1 MEASDRW
8 QQVESIV
15 QSTLGEDDLFDREI
29 CVKILE
35 DVGGLSDAR
44 PVLEAYGQEPKIR
57 IRDLLRFIKAPACG
71 LYRCERIRGHYLVIT
86 AKGNTYLLRYL
97 HSGHGELTVNPP
109 WEEIERT
116 KWDHRY
122 EWKAM
127 DKPVNSDSDGW
138 TMQKSIQKS
147 IAALIGPEE
156 VEKAMKPRDFS
167 PCLVGTY
174 GPKKIPSELA
184 GPLSFENCPE
194 YEYENFDPYGIYES
208 FCYSARAYSETCTI
222 QKNGSIQYRPSYY
235 EVESYTQDRTGYQS
249 RFRSWTS
256 GLEDTRTS
264 QVKCVRRS
272 DQWPLVLHP
281 GPGAH
286 IEVQYPPLCFIEL
299 EDGTTIDLARAG
311 FTSGSALLSST
322 KISYPGNIKDAEG
335 VECIVSFPGRYP
347 DGWLECVEGSH
358 DMSVACVFLCDKGD
372 GLGKH
377 APEDDCQKCYCK
389 DIYGLCPP
397 GAVPGETADC
407 RNFKSF
413 GYKDKEKTPE
423 ENKEECDRNGGRP
436 KWGCAWF
443 QKWRKNVETAVSR
456 KQKLIVYFFPGQ
468 VAQGRVKWED
478 LPTAQL
484 WDGVGLGGSQ
494 KGEVAYLDKMGYPYE
509 MRDVSKFLGEY
520 ASQSVRIF

>member
-1 MEASDRW
+1 MASKMEASDPW

-15 QSTLGEDDLFDREI
+15 QSTLGEDDLFDRES

-44 PVLEAYGQEPKIR
+44 AVLEAYGQEPKIR

-71 LYRCERIRGHYLVIT
+71 LYWSDKFFREHYLIIT
-86 AKGNTYLLRYL
+86 AKGNTYLLECCA
-97 HSGHGELTVNPP
+97 SGLGMLTVNPQ
-109 WEEIERT
+109 ENIE
-116 KWDHRY
+116 RY

-127 DKPVNSDSDGW
+127 GKPVNIDGQMNLK
-138 TMQKSIQKS
+138 T
-147 IAALIGPEE
+147 IAAFIGPEE
-156 VEKAMKPRDFS
+156 VEKAIKPRDFS

-174 GPKKIPSELA
+174 GGKSSQGEEYHRPE
-184 GPLSFENCPE
+184 GGSFSTIISAE
-194 YEYENFDPYGIYES
+194 Y
-208 FCYSARAYSETCTI
+208 RI
-222 QKNGSIQYRPSYY
+222 QKNGSVQYRPSYT
-235 EVESYTQDRTGYQS
+235 EVMKYYSDGTDET
-249 RFRSWTS
+249 FRCEFE
-256 GLEDTRTS
+256 GMRTS

-281 GPGAH
+281 GPDAH
-286 IEVQYPPLCFIEL
+286 IEAQYPPLCFIEL
-299 EDGTTIDLARAG
+299 ADGTKIDLARAG

-322 KISYPGNIKDAEG
+322 KISYHGLIKDREG

-347 DGWLECVEGSH
+347 AGWHECVEGSH
-358 DMSVACVFLCDKGD
+358 DMSVACVFLCDKDD
-372 GLGKH
+372 GLGDH

-397 GAVPGETADC
+397 
-407 RNFKSF
+407 RNFQSF
-413 GYKDKEKTPE
+413 GYK
-423 ENKEECDRNGGRP
+423 NKEECDRNGGRP

-468 VAQGRVKWED
+468 VAQGRVDWED
-478 LPTAQL
+478 LPKAQL
-484 WDGVGLGGSQ
+484 WDGIGLGGSQ

-520 ASQSVRIF
+520 ASHSVRIY

>member
-1 MEASDRW
+1 MGVAPLAPDPW
-8 QQVESIV
+8 NPWKQVETIV

-29 CVKILE
+29 CLKILE

-44 PVLEAYGQEPKIR
+44 AVLEAYGQEPKIR
-57 IRDLLRFIKAPACG
+57 IRDLLRFINAPACG
-71 LYRCERIRGHYLVIT
+71 LYNKTLSGIWPGIVDVDGSLVSQLPENHYLIVT
-86 AKGNTYLLRYL
+86 AKGNTYHLKCLPDK
-97 HSGHGELTVNPP
+97 GELNVSPNLDSIN
-109 WEEIERT
+109 WNR
-116 KWDHRY
+116 RG
-122 EWKAM
+122 WKAM
-127 DKPVNSDSDGW
+127 DKPVKIDGW
-138 TMQKSIQKS
+138 FVRQKD
-147 IAALIGPEE
+147 IAPLIGPEE
-156 VEKAMKPRDFS
+156 IERAMKPRDFS

-174 GPKKIPSELA
+174 GPKQLPKKPGSPYDHPWVPMSE
-184 GPLSFENCPE
+184 E
-194 YEYENFDPYGIYES
+194 
-208 FCYSARAYSETCTI
+208 CTI
-222 QKNGSIQYRPSYY
+222 QKNGSVQYRPSYVKSLAYCHLTGKMKEY
-235 EVESYTQDRTGYQS
+235 EYGRPEKMT
-249 RFRSWTS
+249 
-256 GLEDTRTS
+256 TS

-286 IEVQYPPLCFIEL
+286 IEAQYPPLCFIEL
-299 EDGTTIDLARAG
+299 EDGKTIDLAKAG
-311 FTSGSALLSST
+311 FTAGSALLSST
-322 KISYPGNIKDAEG
+322 RISYHGLIKDAEG

-347 DGWLECVEGSH
+347 EGWLECVEGSH
-358 DMSVACVFLCDKGD
+358 DMSVACVFLCDKDD
-372 GLGKH
+372 GLGDH

-397 GAVPGETADC
+397 RAVPGETTDC
-407 RNFKSF
+407 RNFEGF
-413 GYKDKEKTPE
+413 GYKDKAKTPE

-484 WDGVGLGGSQ
+484 WDGIGLGGSQ

-520 ASQSVRIF
+520 ASHSVRIF

>member
-15 QSTLGEDDLFDREI
+15 RSTLGEDDLFDRES

-44 PVLEAYGQEPKIR
+44 AVLEAYGQEPKIR

-71 LYRCERIRGHYLVIT
+71 LYARGYEYLITT
-86 AKGNTYLLRYL
+86 AKGNTYLLRC
-97 HSGHGELTVNPP
+97 SEWHGGGRLSVNPH
-109 WEEIERT
+109 WEEIEQKR
-116 KWDHRY
+116 RY

-127 DKPVNSDSDGW
+127 DKPVNIHSW
-138 TMQKSIQKS
+138 MIHQET
-147 IAALIGPEE
+147 IAAFIGPEE

-174 GPKKIPSELA
+174 GPQGLEDYQLSGPDDLSLPATRPRPLCLEIKKISE
-184 GPLSFENCPE
+184 E
-194 YEYENFDPYGIYES
+194 
-208 FCYSARAYSETCTI
+208 CTI
-222 QKNGSIQYRPSYY
+222 QKNGSVRYRPSF
-235 EVESYTQDRTGYQS
+235 EEHSLAVW
-249 RFRSWTS
+249 RSPPHKQWTE
-256 GLEDTRTS
+256 GFEEDMRTS

-272 DQWPLVLHP
+272 AQWPLVLHP

-286 IEVQYPPLCFIEL
+286 IEAQYPPLCFIEL
-299 EDGTTIDLARAG
+299 EDGKTIDLARAG

-322 KISYPGNIKDAEG
+322 KISYHGLIKDAEG
-335 VECIVSFPGRYP
+335 GECIVSFPGRYP
-347 DGWLECVEGSH
+347 EGWLECVEGSH
-358 DMSVACVFLCDKGD
+358 DMSVACVFLCDKDD
-372 GLGKH
+372 GLGDH

-397 GAVPGETADC
+397 GAVPATDC
-407 RNFKSF
+407 RNFESF
-413 GYKDKEKTPE
+413 GYKD
-423 ENKEECDRNGGRP
+423 KEECDRNGGRP

-468 VAQGRVKWED
+468 VEQGRVAWND

-520 ASQSVRIF
+520 ASHSVRIF

>member
-15 QSTLGEDDLFDREI
+15 RSTLGEDDLFDRES

-44 PVLEAYGQEPKIR
+44 AVLEAYGQEPKIR

-71 LYRCERIRGHYLVIT
+71 LYRCKMNFQLHYLIIT
-86 AKGNTYLLRYL
+86 AKGNTYLLRCSEL
-97 HSGHGELTVNPP
+97 SGGGRLTVNPH
-109 WEEIERT
+109 WEEIEQNR
-116 KWDHRY
+116 RY

-127 DKPVNSDSDGW
+127 GGKVNIGGW
-138 TMQKSIQKS
+138 MMNLKT
-147 IAALIGPEE
+147 IAAFIGPEE
-156 VEKAMKPRDFS
+156 VEKAIKPRDFS

-174 GPKKIPSELA
+174 GRQVSRGGPCGYSDKFHSTITISE
-184 GPLSFENCPE
+184 E
-194 YEYENFDPYGIYES
+194 YK
-208 FCYSARAYSETCTI
+208 I
-222 QKNGSIQYRPSYY
+222 QKNGSVQCRPSYTVCQVY
-235 EVESYTQDRTGYQS
+235 DRGCPPAETFTVEFQ
-249 RFRSWTS
+249 
-256 GLEDTRTS
+256 EHI
-264 QVKCVRRS
+264 VKCVRRS
-272 DQWPLVLHP
+272 DWWPLVLHP
-281 GPGAH
+281 GPDAH
-286 IEVQYPPLCFIEL
+286 IEAQYPPLCFIEL
-299 EDGTTIDLARAG
+299 ENGKTIDLARAG

-322 KISYPGNIKDAEG
+322 KISYHGLIKDAEG

-347 DGWLECVEGSH
+347 EGWLECVEGSH
-358 DMSVACVFLCDKGD
+358 DMSVACVFLCDKDD
-372 GLGKH
+372 GLGDH

-397 GAVPGETADC
+397 GAVPAKETMDC
-407 RNFKSF
+407 RNFEGF

-468 VAQGRVKWED
+468 VGQGRVDWED
-478 LPTAQL
+478 LPKAQL
-484 WDGVGLGGSQ
+484 WDGIGLGGSQ

-520 ASQSVRIF
+520 ASQSVRIY

>member
-1 MEASDRW
+1 MASKMEASDRW

-15 QSTLGEDDLFDREI
+15 RSTLGEDDLIDRES

-44 PVLEAYGQEPKIR
+44 AVLEAYGQEPKIR

-71 LYRCERIRGHYLVIT
+71 LYWCKKIDGLHYLIIT
-86 AKGNTYLLRYL
+86 AKGNTYLLRCSENY
-97 HSGHGELTVNPP
+97 GGGMLTVNPY
-109 WEEIERT
+109 WEEIE
-116 KWDHRY
+116 RY

-127 DKPVNSDSDGW
+127 GKPVNIDGW
-138 TMQKSIQKS
+138 MIHQET
-147 IAALIGPEE
+147 IAAFIGPEE

-174 GPKKIPSELA
+174 GPKVIPLEDS
-184 GPLSFENCPE
+184 GDSFERDVPE
-194 YEYENFDPYGIYES
+194 YYPMDPNNPNFFYHAGS
-208 FCYSARAYSETCTI
+208 TTYSEKCTI
-222 QKNGSIQYRPSYY
+222 QKNGSIQYRPSYRECWLY
-235 EVESYTQDRTGYQS
+235 YGDGTG
-249 RFRSWTS
+249 FAEHSWRE
-256 GLEDTRTS
+256 GFEDMRWS

-281 GPGAH
+281 GLGAH
-286 IEVQYPPLCFIEL
+286 IEVQYPPLCFIVL
-299 EDGTTIDLARAG
+299 EDEKTIDLARAG

-322 KISYPGNIKDAEG
+322 KISYHGRIKDDEG
-335 VECIVSFPGRYP
+335 GECIVSFPGRYP
-347 DGWLECVEGSH
+347 EGWLECVEGSH
-358 DMSVACVFLCDKGD
+358 DMSVACVFLCDKDD
-372 GLGKH
+372 GLGDH
-377 APEDDCQKCYCK
+377 APEDDCRRCYCK
-389 DIYGLCPP
+389 DLYGLCPP
-397 GAVPGETADC
+397 GAVPAKKTTDC
-407 RNFKSF
+407 RNFESF
-413 GYKDKEKTPE
+413 GYK
-423 ENKEECDRNGGRP
+423 NKEECDRNGGRP

-443 QKWRKNVETAVSR
+443 QKWRDNVETAVSR

-468 VAQGRVKWED
+468 VEQGRVAWND

-484 WDGVGLGGSQ
+484 WDGIGLGGSQ

>member
-8 QQVESIV
+8 QQVETIV
-15 QSTLGEDDLFDREI
+15 HSTLGEDDVFDREI

-44 PVLEAYGQEPKIR
+44 AVLEAYGQEPKIR
-57 IRDLLRFIKAPACG
+57 FRDLLRFIKAPACG
-71 LYRCERIRGHYLVIT
+71 LYYDGRWVPPLYRIIT
-86 AKGNTYLLRYL
+86 AKGNTYFLESSYDCGGGRLR
-97 HSGHGELTVNPP
+97 VNPH
-109 WEEIERT
+109 WEEMDLYR
-116 KWDHRY
+116 
-122 EWKAM
+122 WKAM
-127 DKPVNSDSDGW
+127 DKPVNIDGS
-138 TMQKSIQKS
+138 TMKLET
-147 IAALIGPEE
+147 IAALLGPEE
-156 VEKAMKPRDFS
+156 VEKAMKPRGFS

-174 GPKKIPSELA
+174 GPKAIDGIPVSVELHKVDDS
-184 GPLSFENCPE
+184 GVYRTTE
-194 YEYENFDPYGIYES
+194 
-208 FCYSARAYSETCTI
+208 RTTYSEECMI
-222 QKNGSIQYRPSYY
+222 HKNGSIQYRPGYR
-235 EVESYTQDRTGYQS
+235 ESCSFEQRNHGEK
-249 RFRSWTS
+249 RNEKSWKE
-256 GLEDTRTS
+256 GFEDMKTS
-264 QVKCVRRS
+264 QVKHVRRS

-335 VECIVSFPGRYP
+335 SECIVSFPGRYP
-347 DGWLECVEGSH
+347 EGWLECVEGSH

-413 GYKDKEKTPE
+413 GYK
-423 ENKEECDRNGGRP
+423 NKEECDRNGGRP
-436 KWGCAWF
+436 NWGCAWF
-443 QKWRKNVETAVSR
+443 QKWRDNVEIAVSR

-468 VAQGRVKWED
+468 VDQGRVKRED
-478 LPTAQL
+478 LPMAQL
-484 WDGVGLGGSQ
+484 WDGMGLGGSQ

-520 ASQSVRIF
+520 ASRSVRIF